1 MGILDSI
8 MYKSTSFLF
17 CLLVLWVGQCQAK
30 PGLFD
35 TIKDVAKSAVK
46 KLTPDDCDDVKK
58 EISWKPRE
66 CAMVFDEDDCS
77 GDDDG
82 LKIETGSTT
91 FSTLGFLKNTD
102 HKASSDYKDDIEGI
116 IVRRGCTLTVYKESD
131 CKGGHEDYK
140 GGASEDGVFDDLDDE
155 FDEKIECVKCSC

>member
-1 MGILDSI
+1 
-8 MYKSTSFLF
+8 MYKTTSFLF

-35 TIKDVAKSAVK
+35 KIKGVF
-46 KLTPDDCDDVKK
+46 DDCNDVKK
-58 EISWKPRE
+58 KISWTGRE

-91 FSTLGFLKNTD
+91 FSTVGFLKNAD

-116 IVRRGCTLTVYKESD
+116 IVKPGCTLTAYKESN
-131 CKGGHEDYK
+131 CKGGHQEY
-140 GGASEDGVFDDLDDE
+140 EGVVDDLEDE
-155 FDEKIECVKCSC
+155 FDEKI

>member
-1 MGILDSI
+1 

-17 CLLVLWVGQCQAK
+17 CLLVLLVGQCQAK

-46 KLTPDDCDDVKK
+46 KLTPEDCDDVKK
-58 EISWKPRE
+58 KISWTGRE

-91 FSTLGFLKNTD
+91 FSTVGFLKNTD

-116 IVRRGCTLTVYKESD
+116 IVKKGCQLTAYKKSGCT
-131 CKGGHEDYK
+131 GGHETYPPKVSD
-140 GGASEDGVFDDLDDE
+140 EDTVFDNLDDE
-155 FDEKIECVKCSC
+155 FDEEIECVKCCCGAGC

>member
-8 MYKSTSFLF
+8 MYKTTSFLF

-35 TIKDVAKSAVK
+35 TIIDAGKSAVDSLNQNCNKVNK
-46 KLTPDDCDDVKK
+46 K
-58 EISWKPRE
+58 ISWGRDE
-66 CAMVFDEDDCS
+66 CAMVFDDDDC
-77 GDDDG
+77 DNDG

-91 FSTLGFLKNTD
+91 FSRLGFLKTDID

-116 IVRRGCTLTVYKESD
+116 IVKPGCTLTAYKESN
-131 CKGGHEDYK
+131 CKGGHQEY
-140 GGASEDGVFDDLDDE
+140 EGVVDDLEDE
-155 FDEKIECVKCSC
+155 YDEEIECVKCCCGRGCKN

>member
-1 MGILDSI
+1 
-8 MYKSTSFLF
+8 MYKTTSFLF

-46 KLTPDDCDDVKK
+46 KLTPEDCDDVKK
-58 EISWKPRE
+58 QISWTGRE

-82 LKIETGSTT
+82 LKIKEGETT
-91 FSTLGFLKNTD
+91 FSRLGFISKGTAD
-102 HKASSDYKDDIEGI
+102 YSGDSDYKDDIEGI
-116 IVRRGCTLTVYKESD
+116 IVRKGCELTVYKESD
-131 CKGGHEDYK
+131 CKGGHEEYK
-140 GGASEDGVFDDLDDE
+140 GTLREDGVFDKLDDE